1 MGSRRARKLQKQ
13 MARGGE
19 RGRASTYLALL
30 AGLLLLA
37 ACDAETPP
45 PAAGFAGLGG
55 AAQGFARVEP
65 GRVLGFPADHGAH
78 PDYRIEWWYL
88 TANLQDA
95 QGRPWGV
102 QWTLF
107 RNALQ
112 PGSREADWRNQN
124 LWMGH
129 AALTGPDGHRHAET
143 FARGGVG
150 QAGVVA
156 EPLQAW
162 IDDWQL
168 RSRSPANGGL
178 GELELQARGEDFSY
192 RLRLTSERSPV
203 LQGAQGFSQKSGQGQ
218 ASYYYSQP
226 FFQAEGSLLVDGKRH
241 AVKGQAWL
249 DREWSSQPL
258 APDQQGWDWFSLH
271 LQSGEKLMLF
281 QVRQADGAHYRAGT
295 WIHADGR
302 AEPLS
307 QADIQMQ
314 PVRFSRVAGRRLP
327 TAWTLRIAAKDF
339 AIDTT
344 PLQEQAW
351 MATRFPY
358 WEGPIRFSGSHPGV
372 GYLEMTGY

>member
-1 MGSRRARKLQKQ
+1 MDSLHSRNCR
-13 MARGGE
+13 RGGE
-19 RGRASTYLALL
+19 RRCVNLCLTLL
-30 AGLLLLA
+30 AGLLLA
-37 ACDAETPP
+37 ACDAETPRP
-45 PAAGFAGLGG
+45 QGFAGLGEA
-55 AAQGFARVEP
+55 AAQFARVEP
-65 GRVLGFPADHGAH
+65 GRALAFPVDHGAH

-88 TANLQDA
+88 TANLRDQ
-95 QGRPWGV
+95 QGRAWGV

-112 PGSREADWRNQN
+112 PGSVEADWGNQN

-150 QAGVVA
+150 QAGVDSA
-156 EPLQAW
+156 PFAAW

-168 RSRSPANGGL
+168 RSRSPANSGL
-178 GELELQARGEDFSY
+178 GELELQARGAGFGY
-192 RLRLTSERSPV
+192 RLRLRSERPPV
-203 LQGAQGFSQKSGQGQ
+203 LHGAQGFSQKSGQGQ

-226 FFQAEGSLLVDGKRH
+226 FFQAEGSLQLDGQNYQ
-241 AVKGQAWL
+241 VEGPAWL

-271 LQSGEKLMLF
+271 LATGEKLMLF
-281 QVRQADGAHYRAGT
+281 QLRHADGQPYRAGT
-295 WIHADGR
+295 WIGADG
-302 AEPLS
+302 
-307 QADIQMQ
+307 QAQALGQEDIQMTPLQ
-314 PVRFSRVAGRRLP
+314 HSRVAGRRLP
-327 TAWTLRIAAKDF
+327 TRWSLRIPSKDL
-339 AIDTT
+339 AIDTL

-358 WEGPIRFSGSHPGV
+358 WEGPIRFGGSHQGV

>member
-1 MGSRRARKLQKQ
+1 M
-13 MARGGE
+13 
-19 RGRASTYLALL
+19 
-30 AGLLLLA
+30 
-37 ACDAETPP
+37 
-45 PAAGFAGLGG
+45 
-55 AAQGFARVEP
+55 
-65 GRVLGFPADHGAH
+65 
-78 PDYRIEWWYL
+78 
-88 TANLQDA
+88 
-95 QGRPWGV
+95 
-102 QWTLF
+102 
-107 RNALQ
+107 
-112 PGSREADWRNQN
+112 
-124 LWMGH
+124 
-129 AALTGPDGHRHAET
+129 
-143 FARGGVG
+143 
-150 QAGVVA
+150 
-156 EPLQAW
+156 
-162 IDDWQL
+162 
-168 RSRSPANGGL
+168 
-178 GELELQARGEDFSY
+178 
-192 RLRLTSERSPV
+192 
-203 LQGAQGFSQKSGQGQ
+203 LQGVQGFSQKSGQGQ

-241 AVKGQAWL
+241 AVTGQAWL

-302 AEPLS
+302 TEPLR

-327 TAWTLRIAAKDF
+327 TAWSLRIAAKDF

-344 PLQEQAW
+344 PLQERAW

>member
-1 MGSRRARKLQKQ
+1 
-13 MARGGE
+13 MARGG
-19 RGRASTYLALL
+19 GRRCASTGLALL
-30 AGLLLLA
+30 AGLLLA

-55 AAQGFARVEP
+55 TAAGFARVEP
-65 GRVLGFPADHGAH
+65 GRPLAFPADHGAH
-78 PDYRIEWWYL
+78 LEHRIEWWYL

-95 QGRPWGV
+95 QGRAWGV

-112 PGSREADWRNQN
+112 PGSDEEDWGNQN

-129 AALTGPDGHRHAET
+129 AAVTGADGHRHAET
-143 FARGGVG
+143 FSRGGIG
-150 QAGVVA
+150 QAGVAA
-156 EPLQAW
+156 EPFQAW

-168 RSRSPANGGL
+168 RGRSPANDGL
-178 GELELQARGEDFSY
+178 GELELHAHGEGFGY
-192 RLRLTSERSPV
+192 RLRLTSERPPV
-203 LQGAQGFSQKSGQGQ
+203 LHGDRGFSQKSGQGQ

-226 FFQAEGSLLVDGKRH
+226 FFRAEGSLLVDGQEH
-241 AVKGQAWL
+241 AVQGQAWL

-271 LQSGEKLMLF
+271 LQTGEKLMLF

-302 AEPLS
+302 AEPLA
-307 QADIQMQ
+307 QADIRMQ
-314 PVRFSRVAGRRLP
+314 PLRFSRVAGRRLP
-327 TAWTLRIAAKDF
+327 TAWSLRIAARDF
-339 AIDTT
+339 AIETT